1 MRARPPR
8 RPILVDALLAAEHK
22 PKRGP
27 TLPVLAHRAKSSG
40 TELKSTV
47 LIDRAV
53 ASAGARAGSFVRTHP
68 RSLTAAVMFALAGF
82 GAAAFGIAPMV
93 PDASDL
99 PKRLVTE
106 IVTPDRMQSQ
116 LDALAEHE
124 LQLYRNDL
132 TRSSDTADSLLKR
145 LNVSDASAAAFLRTD
160 PTARKL
166 LEGRA
171 GKMVRVQTDE
181 AGALT
186 ELVARYAAPNPD
198 QVATQFQRLRV
209 LRIAGKLLALVET
222 APLAAQVR
230 MGSGTI
236 RSSLFAA
243 TDDARVPDAVATQ
256 LAEVFSTDIDF
267 HRELRK
273 GDTFSVVYETMTADG
288 EPVPW
293 GSSTGR
299 VLAAEFVNNG
309 RAYSAVWFK
318 DGQGKG
324 AYFGLDGQSKR
335 RAFLS
340 SPMEFS
346 RVTSGFAM
354 RMHPILNTWKQH
366 KGVDYGAPTG
376 TPIRSVGVGV
386 VEFAGHQNGYGN
398 VIEIRHS
405 NQRSTLYAHL
415 SRIDVRQGQH
425 VEQGARIGAVGS
437 TGWATGPHLHFE
449 VKVGGQQQDP
459 MIMAKAS
466 EAVALTPSGKA
477 EFAQLAR
484 SVKGQLDV
492 ADSVGPAGAYV
503 E

>member
-1 MRARPPR
+1 
-8 RPILVDALLAAEHK
+8 
-22 PKRGP
+22 
-27 TLPVLAHRAKSSG
+27 
-40 TELKSTV
+40 LKSKV
-47 LIDRAV
+47 LINRAV
-53 ASAGARAGSFVRTHP
+53 DSASALAGGFVRAHP
-68 RSLTAAVMFALAGF
+68 RSLTATVMLALAGF

-106 IVTPDRMQSQ
+106 IVTPNGMQSQ
-116 LDALAEHE
+116 LDALAEHA
-124 LQLYRNDL
+124 LQLYRTDL

-145 LNVSDASAAAFLRTD
+145 LNVSDAAAAAFLRSD
-160 PTARKL
+160 PTARRL

-186 ELVARYAAPNPD
+186 ELVARYAASNAD
-198 QVATQFQRLRV
+198 AAATHFQRLRV
-209 LRIAGKLLALVET
+209 VRIAGKLLATVET
-222 APLAAQVR
+222 APLEVQVR

-243 TDDARVPDAVATQ
+243 TDDARIPDAVATQ
-256 LAEVFSTDIDF
+256 MAEVFSTDIDF

-273 GDTFSVVYETMTADG
+273 GDTFSVVFEAMTADG
-288 EPVPW
+288 ELITW
-293 GSSTGR
+293 GTSSGK

-309 RAYSAVWFK
+309 RSYSAVWFK
-318 DGQGKG
+318 DGQGKS
-324 AYFGLDGQSKR
+324 AYYGLDGQSKR
-335 RAFLS
+335 RAFLA

-354 RMHPILNTWKQH
+354 RMHPIHNVWKQH

-376 TPIRSVGVGV
+376 TPIRSVGDGV
-386 VEFAGHQNGYGN
+386 VEYAGRQNGYGN
-398 VIEIRHS
+398 VVEIRHG

-415 SRIDVRQGQH
+415 SRIDVRNGQH
-425 VEQGARIGAVGS
+425 VEQGMRIGAVGS

-466 EAVALTPSGKA
+466 EAVTLTAAGKA
-477 EFAQLAR
+477 EFALLAR
-484 SVKGQLDV
+484 SAKGQLDV
-492 ADSVGPAGAYV
+492 ADSVRNSGASV

>member
-1 MRARPPR
+1 MLP
-8 RPILVDALLAAEHK
+8 ALAD
-22 PKRGP
+22 
-27 TLPVLAHRAKSSG
+27 RAKRSG
-40 TELKSTV
+40 IELKSSVT
-47 LIDRAV
+47 IDRAL
-53 ASAGARAGSFVRTHP
+53 ASASAHTASFVRTHP

-106 IVTPDRMQSQ
+106 IVTPDSMQSQ
-116 LDALAEHE
+116 LDALAEHALE
-124 LQLYRNDL
+124 LYRTDL

-145 LNVSDASAAAFLRTD
+145 LNVSDAAAAAFLRSD
-160 PTARKL
+160 STARKL

-171 GKMVRVQTDE
+171 GKMVRVQTNE
-181 AGALT
+181 AGEMT
-186 ELVARYAAPNPD
+186 ELVARYAASGSD
-198 QVATQFQRLRV
+198 AAATQFQRLRV
-209 LRIAGKLLALVET
+209 IRFAGKLLATVEA
-222 APLAAQVR
+222 APLVPQVR

-236 RSSLFAA
+236 RSSLFAS
-243 TDDARVPDAVATQ
+243 TDEAGLPDAVATQ

-273 GDTFSVVYETMTADG
+273 GDSFSVVYEALTADG
-288 EPVPW
+288 EPITW
-293 GSSTGR
+293 GPPTGK

-309 RAYSAVWFK
+309 RTYSAVWFK

-324 AYFGLDGQSKR
+324 AYYGLDGQSKR

-354 RMHPILNTWKQH
+354 RMHPIQNVWKQH

-376 TPIRSVGVGV
+376 TPIRSVGDGV
-386 VEFAGHQNGYGN
+386 VEFAGRQNGYGN
-398 VIEIRHS
+398 VVEIRHS

-415 SRIDVRQGQH
+415 SRIDVRQGQR
-425 VEQGARIGAVGS
+425 VEQGARIGAVGA

-466 EAVALTPSGKA
+466 EAVVLTAAGKA
-477 EFAQLAR
+477 EFAQLAIN
-484 SVKGQLDV
+484 VKGQLDL
-492 ADSVGPAGAYV
+492 ADSVGRSGASV

>member
-1 MRARPPR
+1 MLP
-8 RPILVDALLAAEHK
+8 ALAL
-22 PKRGP
+22 
-27 TLPVLAHRAKSSG
+27 RAKRSG

-53 ASAGARAGSFVRTHP
+53 ASVAERTGSFVRAHP
-68 RSLTAAVMFALAGF
+68 RSLTAAVMLVLAGF

-106 IVTPDRMQSQ
+106 IVTPDSIQSQ
-116 LDALAEHE
+116 LDALAEHA
-124 LQLYRNDL
+124 LQLYRTDL

-145 LNVSDASAAAFLRTD
+145 LNVNDASAAAFLRTD
-160 PTARKL
+160 ATARKV

-171 GKMVRVQTDE
+171 GKLVRVQTDTI
-181 AGALT
+181 GALT
-186 ELVARYAAPNPD
+186 ELVARYAASNPD
-198 QVATQFQRLRV
+198 QAVTRFQRLRITRV
-209 LRIAGKLLALVET
+209 AGKLLASVET

-230 MGSGTI
+230 IGSGTI

-243 TDDARVPDAVATQ
+243 TDDARMPDAIATQ
-256 LAEVFSTDIDF
+256 LAEVFATDIDF

-273 GDTFSVVYETMTADG
+273 GDTFSVVYEAMTADG
-288 EPVPW
+288 EPITW
-293 GSSTGR
+293 GASPGK

-309 RAYSAVWFK
+309 RSYSAVWFK

-324 AYFGLDGQSKR
+324 IYFGLDGQSKR
-335 RAFLS
+335 RAFLA

-354 RMHPILNTWKQH
+354 RMHPIQNAWKQH
-366 KGVDYGAPTG
+366 KGVDYGAPAG
-376 TPIRSVGVGV
+376 TPIRAIGDGV
-386 VEFAGHQNGYGN
+386 VEFAGRQNGYGN
-398 VIEIRHS
+398 VVEIRHN

-415 SRIDVRQGQH
+415 SRVDVRQGQR
-425 VEQGARIGAVGS
+425 VEQGARIGAVGA

-466 EAVALTPSGKA
+466 ETVALTASGKA

-492 ADSVGPAGAYV
+492 ADSIGRSGFAG